1 MMRKIQTQGIINE
14 LENTDGLNTVQVIT
28 DSSNKNAA
36 IYFGDKFFTIGYEIT
51 DYNKN
56 TLETIKEHLPEEVLL
71 FSFSDNDLTEAWK
84 TSYIYGGIPEDRWD
98 RRTVFHQY
106 NEHNEMFCI
115 DRELLDDITGKW
127 IGTPWEGVPEW
138 KEYAVKWYKNH
149 LI

>member
-106 NEHNEMFCI
+106 NEHNG
-115 DRELLDDITGKW
+115 RGS
-127 IGTPWEGVPEW
+127 
-138 KEYAVKWYKNH
+138 
-149 LI
+149 